1 LSVASGLPVVSGVPS
16 SCGRPRPGRTAF
28 PRSGKEIT
36 GSVVPGIGIAQ
47 VPTSGVHLIVAPI
60 LLRGA
65 SRQRPKLGGAAAG
78 GLCGCVRGED
88 PIVMQIGEV
97 AARVGL
103 SLRTIRHWDEMG
115 LVVPSERSAGG
126 FRLYTEADIDRLA
139 LVKTLKPLDFSLE
152 QMRDLLDTMDGLEA
166 DTDADTDRTAELLR
180 RLAVYRAATDSRV
193 EALRAQVQGLELL
206 SRELRRLANGRTPGR
221 RG

>member
-1 LSVASGLPVVSGVPS
+1 
-16 SCGRPRPGRTAF
+16 
-28 PRSGKEIT
+28 
-36 GSVVPGIGIAQ
+36 
-47 VPTSGVHLIVAPI
+47 
-60 LLRGA
+60 
-65 SRQRPKLGGAAAG
+65 
-78 GLCGCVRGED
+78 
-88 PIVMQIGEV
+88 MQIGEV

-126 FRLYTEADIDRLA
+126 FRLYTEADIERLA

-166 DTDADTDRTAELLR
+166 GTGGGADGSTEGDSARTAELLG

-206 SRELRRLANGRTPGR
+206 SRELRRLANGRTGGR

>member
-1 LSVASGLPVVSGVPS
+1 
-16 SCGRPRPGRTAF
+16 
-28 PRSGKEIT
+28 
-36 GSVVPGIGIAQ
+36 
-47 VPTSGVHLIVAPI
+47 
-60 LLRGA
+60 
-65 SRQRPKLGGAAAG
+65 
-78 GLCGCVRGED
+78 
-88 PIVMQIGEV
+88 MQIGEV

-126 FRLYTEADIDRLA
+126 FRLYTEADIERLA

-166 DTDADTDRTAELLR
+166 GTGGATEGSTEADTARTGELLG
-180 RLAVYRAATDSRV
+180 RLAMYRAATDSRV

-206 SRELRRLANGRTPGR
+206 SRELRRLANGRAPGR